1 MSERLKFK
9 RVRRGL
15 WRHRTY
21 LVEKAGS
28 KWNVRK
34 GKAGEVVCE
43 GAKNLTAASTCII
56 QHQEKK
62 Q

>member
-21 LVEKAGS
+21 LVEKAGA

-43 GAKNLTAASTCII
+43 GAKNLTAASACII
-56 QHQEKK
+56 ADRSK
-62 Q
+62 